1 MGDNER
7 STITAIVVAG
17 VCVLLALATEISVAL
32 LHTRAVCDPAARC
45 RIVALAGVAVG
56 VVGLVLLF
64 RAVAT
69 PTRR

>member
-17 VCVLLALATEISVAL
+17 VCVLLALATEIPAAL
-32 LHTRAVCDPAARC
+32 LHTRAVCDAAARC
-45 RIVALAGVAVG
+45 RTVALAGVVVG

-64 RAVAT
+64 DAVAT